1 MRLDIK
7 DWQEF
12 KLSDLF
18 DMKNGYFNNKP
29 ETIETLPSDNPIP
42 FLGATAENNGVTDYC
57 DIESIKLS
65 DKTGQDDN
73 TLEGK
78 IFEGNCI
85 TITNNG
91 SVCHAYYQQIKF
103 TSSHDETICNPKFEL
118 NFFRAMFICSIINR
132 ERYKWSYGRKLH
144 DLNKSK
150 NIIIKLPIQHDDEK
164 KPIIN
169 KSLQYSV
176 EGYVP
181 DWEFMENYIKS
192 LHHKPITTK
201 IKNSTKKE
209 LNVEQWEEFKV
220 SDLFNVKYGINMEL
234 NTCDETSSN
243 DPEAVAFVAR
253 TAENNGVSAY
263 VKKINDKNPQP
274 AETIT
279 VAGGGSVLSTFV
291 QKDQFYSGRDL
302 YLLIAKETLSFKTK
316 MFIRTV
322 IASNQYRYSY
332 GRQANKTLPSLILKL
347 PIKRNISGTPI
358 IDDSHTYSD
367 KGYIPDWQFMEDYI
381 NSLPYSDRI

>member
-7 DWQEF
+7 EWQEF

-57 DIESIKLS
+57 GIESIKLS

-85 TITNNG
+85 TITNDG
-91 SVCHAYYQQIKF
+91 SVCNAYYQPIKF
-103 TSSHDETICNPKFEL
+103 TSSHSMTICTPNFEL
-118 NFFRAMFICSIINR
+118 NYLRAMFICSIING

-150 NIIIKLPIQHDDEK
+150 NIIIKLPIRRDDEK

-169 KSLQYSV
+169 KSLGYSD

-209 LNVEQWEEFKV
+209 LNIKQWEWF
-220 SDLFNVKYGINMEL
+220 SLDCLFDIKKGKRL
-234 NTCDETSSN
+234 TSEEQEDGPNNYVGAIDS
-243 DPEAVAFVAR
+243 
-253 TAENNGVSAY
+253 NNGIANHISQAPIH
-263 VKKINDKNPQP
+263 KGN
-274 AETIT
+274 TISLSYN
-279 VAGGGSVLSTFV
+279 GSVGEAFYQREPYWATDDVNALYSKCSKFNMAIGLFFV
-291 QKDQFYSGRDL
+291 T
-302 YLLIAKETLSFKTK
+302 I
-316 MFIRTV
+316 IRLEK
-322 IASNQYRYSY
+322 YKFSY
-332 GRQANKTLPSLILKL
+332 GRKWTLENMNNTNIKL
-347 PIKRNISGTPI
+347 PIQRNKQGEPI
-358 IDDSHTYSD
+358 IDDSHTYSER
-367 KGYIPDWQFMEDYI
+367 GYIPDWQFMEDYI